1 MSQQTYI
8 GLPAKDLAQAT
19 EFFTQLGFSHNPQ
32 ASDERTA
39 CIVIS
44 DDTMVMLNAEP
55 YFRQFTQSEVAD
67 PSTAREVTL
76 GLSTDSREQVD
87 DLVDRAVAAGGQ
99 VIGQPVEQGP
109 MYMRAFLDLDGHRWS
124 LIHFEMPEQTGE
136 WVGR

>member
-76 GLSTDSREQVD
+76 GLSADSREQVEARLD
-87 DLVDRAVAAGGQ
+87 AILAAAVESR
-99 VIGQPVEQGP
+99 V
-109 MYMRAFLDLDGHRWS
+109 
-124 LIHFEMPEQTGE
+124 MPLGNLTGMTDE
-136 WVGR
+136 ERVRLGAWILARQRE